1 MLDQKQFLSRMEQE
15 RLENLRREQQR
26 LEMERLEAERRERER
41 LEEER
46 RERELLEGAL
56 LHAKSSS
63 DKNYRSKLLLHLIF
77 SATASPRTTR
87 RRASRRRTKRT

>member
-63 DKNYRSKLLLHLIF
+63 DKNYRSKLLHLIF